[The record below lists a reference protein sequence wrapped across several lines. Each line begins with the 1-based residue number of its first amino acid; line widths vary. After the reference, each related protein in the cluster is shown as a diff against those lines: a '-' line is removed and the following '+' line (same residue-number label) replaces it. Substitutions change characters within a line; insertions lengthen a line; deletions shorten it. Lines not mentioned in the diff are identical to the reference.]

1 MEDPYDHLDADY
13 EEFLRKE
20 KPVKKKVQTI
30 KDIQRK
36 KERGQT
42 NEEFYEWVSSQ
53 EPDFEQATIVVQ
65 RPNGEV
71 TTYYSQN
78 GGLPLLGMLD
88 IAKQQVLDDMR
99 S

>member
-1 MEDPYDHLDADY
+1 M
-13 EEFLRKE
+13 RKE

-78 GGLPLLGMLD
+78 GSLPLLGMLD